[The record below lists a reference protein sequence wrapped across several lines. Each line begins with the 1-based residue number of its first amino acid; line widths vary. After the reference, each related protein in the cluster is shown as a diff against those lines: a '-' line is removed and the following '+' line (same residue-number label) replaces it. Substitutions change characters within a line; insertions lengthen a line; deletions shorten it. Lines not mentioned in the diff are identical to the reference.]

1 MACQHQ
7 AIFSLDCRHQQHHGF
22 CRNGIPSSQEFG
34 THTIAALQR
43 RGNTTLTIITTMM
56 ALLKALEEMIASSCI
71 LFGNFNGLGRESLVP
86 CKGPVEREAMQVAF
100 HMNLALETTCDKC
113 VGPPGAFLIGFGVG
127 FGAQSRQAR
136 SF

>member
-1 MACQHQ
+1 
-7 AIFSLDCRHQQHHGF
+7 
-22 CRNGIPSSQEFG
+22 
-34 THTIAALQR
+34 
-43 RGNTTLTIITTMM
+43 MM

-86 CKGPVEREAMQVAF
+86 CKGPVEREAMHVAF

-127 FGAQSRQAR
+127 YGAQSRQAR